1 MKGKLTKGGVF
12 MSNDGLYT
20 LLARCIVLVAI
31 IPLHECSHG
40 LVANRLGDPTAK
52 NQGRLTL
59 NPVKH
64 FDPIGS
70 VLMLLTG
77 FGWAKAVPVNP
88 RYFKNP
94 KRDMA
99 VTALAGP
106 LSNLIFG
113 YILLIAYRLIYGLFA
128 PTVAVA
134 SAPIQALFVGITE
147 ILWAM
152 FSINISLAVFNLLP
166 VPPLDGSRIVSI
178 FLPDK
183 IYFSIMRYERYIFV
197 VMAVLLYLGVFS
209 VPLGYGINFVVWL
222 MVKLTGFVDVVVG
235 LFV

>member
-1 MKGKLTKGGVF
+1 MNIG
-12 MSNDGLYT
+12 GLYT

-31 IPLHECSHG
+31 IPLHECAHG
-40 LVANRLGDPTAK
+40 VVANRLGDPTAK

-77 FGWAKAVPVNP
+77 FGWAKAVPVNT

-106 LSNLIFG
+106 VSNLIFG
-113 YILLIAYRLIYGLFA
+113 FVLLVAYRLVYGLFA
-128 PTVAVA
+128 PAAAAA
-134 SAPIQALFVGITE
+134 SAPLQALFLGVTE

-152 FSINISLAVFNLLP
+152 FSINVSLAVFNLLP
-166 VPPLDGSRIVSI
+166 VPPLDGSRIVSV
-178 FLPDK
+178 FLPNK
-183 IYFSIMRYERYIFV
+183 IYFSIMRYERYIFL
-197 VMAVLLYLGVFS
+197 VMALLLYLGVFS
-209 VPLGYGINFVVWL
+209 APLGYGVNFVVRA
-222 MVKLTGFVDVVVG
+222 MVAMTNFIDVFTG

>member
-1 MKGKLTKGGVF
+1 MF
-12 MSNDGLYT
+12 EGLYT

-31 IPLHECSHG
+31 IPLHECAHG

-59 NPVKH
+59 NPIKH

-88 RYFKNP
+88 RYFKKP
-94 KRDMA
+94 KTGMA

-106 LSNLIFG
+106 LSNRIFG
-113 YILLIAYRLIYGLFA
+113 FILLTVYRLVYGLFA
-128 PTVAVA
+128 PAAAAA
-134 SAPIQALFVGITE
+134 SAPVQALFLGVTE

-178 FLPDK
+178 LLPDK
-183 IYFSIMRYERYIFV
+183 VYFTVMQYERYIFL

-209 VPLGYGINFVVWL
+209 TPLGYGVQFVVRL
-222 MVKLTGFVDVVVG
+222 MVKMTGFVDVFTG

>member
-1 MKGKLTKGGVF
+1 MF
-12 MSNDGLYT
+12 FEGLYT

-31 IPLHECSHG
+31 IPLHECAHG

-52 NQGRLTL
+52 SQGRLTL
-59 NPVKH
+59 NPIKH

-94 KRDMA
+94 KTGMA
-99 VTALAGP
+99 ITALAGP

-113 YILLIAYRLIYGLFA
+113 FILLIAYRLVYGLFSPA
-128 PTVAVA
+128 AAAA
-134 SAPIQALFVGITE
+134 SAPVRALFLGVTE

-178 FLPDK
+178 FLPNK
-183 IYFSIMRYERYIFV
+183 AYFSIMRYERYIFL

-209 VPLGYGINFVVWL
+209 TPLGYGVQFVVRF
-222 MVKLTGFVDVVVG
+222 MVKITGFVDVFTG

>member
-1 MKGKLTKGGVF
+1 
-12 MSNDGLYT
+12 MSFDGLYT

-40 LVANRLGDPTAK
+40 WVANRLGDPTAK

-59 NPVKH
+59 NPIKH

-77 FGWAKAVPVNP
+77 FGWAKAVPVNM
-88 RYFKNP
+88 RYFKKP

-99 VTALAGP
+99 ITALAGP

-113 YILLIAYRLIYGLFA
+113 LILLVVYRLVYGLFSPA
-128 PTVAVA
+128 AA
-134 SAPIQALFVGITE
+134 SASEPVQALFLGITE

-152 FSINISLAVFNLLP
+152 FSINVSLAVFNLLP
-166 VPPLDGSRIVSI
+166 VPPLDGSRIIS
-178 FLPDK
+178 L
-183 IYFSIMRYERYIFV
+183 MRYERYIFL
-197 VMAVLLYLGVFS
+197 VMALLLYLGVFS
-209 VPLGYGINFVVWL
+209 VPLGYSVNFVVRA
-222 MVKLTGFVDVVVG
+222 MVKATSFIDVFTG

>member
-1 MKGKLTKGGVF
+1 MF
-12 MSNDGLYT
+12 EGLYT

-31 IPLHECSHG
+31 IPLHECAHG

-59 NPVKH
+59 NPIKH

-88 RYFKNP
+88 RYFKKP
-94 KRDMA
+94 KTGMA

-113 YILLIAYRLIYGLFA
+113 FILLIVYRLVYGLFA
-128 PTVAVA
+128 PAAAAA
-134 SAPIQALFVGITE
+134 SAPVQALFLGVTE

-178 FLPDK
+178 LLPDK
-183 IYFSIMRYERYIFV
+183 VYFTVMQYERYIFL

-209 VPLGYGINFVVWL
+209 TPLGYGVQFVVRL
-222 MVKLTGFVDVVVG
+222 MVKMTGFVDVFTG

>member
-1 MKGKLTKGGVF
+1 
-12 MSNDGLYT
+12 MSFDGLYT

-40 LVANRLGDPTAK
+40 WVANLLGDPTAK

-59 NPVKH
+59 NPIKH

-77 FGWAKAVPVNP
+77 FGWAKAVPVNM
-88 RYFKNP
+88 RYFKKP

-99 VTALAGP
+99 ITALAGP

-113 YILLIAYRLIYGLFA
+113 FILLVVYRLVYGLFSPA
-128 PTVAVA
+128 AAAA
-134 SAPIQALFVGITE
+134 SEPVQALFLGITE

-152 FSINISLAVFNLLP
+152 FSINVSLAVFNLLP
-166 VPPLDGSRIVSI
+166 VPPLDGSRIISLV
-178 FLPDK
+178 LPDK
-183 IYFSIMRYERYIFV
+183 VYFSIMRYERYIFL
-197 VMAVLLYLGVFS
+197 VMALLLYLGVFS
-209 VPLGYGINFVVWL
+209 VPLGYGVNFVVRA
-222 MVKLTGFVDVVVG
+222 MVKATSFIDVFTG

>member
-1 MKGKLTKGGVF
+1 MPF
-12 MSNDGLYT
+12 EGLYT

-31 IPLHECSHG
+31 IPLHECAHG
-40 LVANRLGDPTAK
+40 FVANRLGDPTAR

-70 VLMLLTG
+70 VLLLLTG

-88 RYFKNP
+88 RYFKKP
-94 KRDMA
+94 KTDMA
-99 VTALAGP
+99 LTALAGP

-113 YILLIAYRLIYGLFA
+113 FVLLIAYRLIYGFLSPA
-128 PTVAVA
+128 AASA
-134 SAPIQALFVGITE
+134 SAPVQALFLGVTE

-166 VPPLDGSRIVSI
+166 VPPLDGSRIISI
-178 FLPDK
+178 LLPDK
-183 IYFSIMRYERYIFV
+183 IYFSIMRYERYIFLI
-197 VMAVLLYLGVFS
+197 MAILLYLGLFS
-209 VPLGYGINFVVWL
+209 VPLGYGVNFVVRV
-222 MVKLTGFVDVVVG
+222 MVKMTDFIEVLTA

>member
-1 MKGKLTKGGVF
+1 M
-12 MSNDGLYT
+12 
-20 LLARCIVLVAI
+20 VAI
-31 IPLHECSHG
+31 IPLHECAHG

-59 NPVKH
+59 NPIKH

-88 RYFKNP
+88 RYFKKP
-94 KRDMA
+94 KTGMA

-113 YILLIAYRLIYGLFA
+113 FILLIVYRLVYGLFA
-128 PTVAVA
+128 PAAAAA
-134 SAPIQALFVGITE
+134 SAPVQALFLGVTE

-166 VPPLDGSRIVSI
+166 VPPLDGSRMVSI
-178 FLPDK
+178 LLPDK
-183 IYFSIMRYERYIFV
+183 VYFTVMQYERYIFL

-209 VPLGYGINFVVWL
+209 TPLGYGVQFVVRL
-222 MVKLTGFVDVVVG
+222 MVKMTGFVDVFTG

>member
-1 MKGKLTKGGVF
+1 
-12 MSNDGLYT
+12 MSEGLYT

-31 IPLHECSHG
+31 IPLHECAHG

-59 NPVKH
+59 NPIKH

-88 RYFKNP
+88 RYFKKP
-94 KRDMA
+94 KTGMA

-113 YILLIAYRLIYGLFA
+113 FILLIVYRLVYGLFA
-128 PTVAVA
+128 PAAAAA
-134 SAPIQALFVGITE
+134 SAPVQALFLGVTE

-178 FLPDK
+178 LLPDK
-183 IYFSIMRYERYIFV
+183 VYFTVMQYERYIFL

-209 VPLGYGINFVVWL
+209 TPLGYGVQFVVRL
-222 MVKLTGFVDVVVG
+222 MVKMTGFVDVFTG

>member
-1 MKGKLTKGGVF
+1 MF
-12 MSNDGLYT
+12 EGLYT

-31 IPLHECSHG
+31 IPLHECAHG

-59 NPVKH
+59 NPIKH

-88 RYFKNP
+88 RYFKKP
-94 KRDMA
+94 KTGMA

-113 YILLIAYRLIYGLFA
+113 FILLIVYRLVYGFFA
-128 PTVAVA
+128 PAAAAA
-134 SAPIQALFVGITE
+134 SAPVQALFLGVTE

-178 FLPDK
+178 LLPDK
-183 IYFSIMRYERYIFV
+183 VYFTVMQYERYIFL

-209 VPLGYGINFVVWL
+209 TPLGYGVQFVVRL
-222 MVKLTGFVDVVVG
+222 MVKMTGFVDVFTG

>member
-1 MKGKLTKGGVF
+1 
-12 MSNDGLYT
+12 MSFDGLYT

-31 IPLHECSHG
+31 IPLHECAHG
-40 LVANRLGDPTAK
+40 WVASLLGDPTAK

-59 NPVKH
+59 NPIKH

-88 RYFKNP
+88 RYFKKP
-94 KRDMA
+94 KTGMA

-113 YILLIAYRLIYGLFA
+113 FILLIVYRLVYGLFA
-128 PTVAVA
+128 PAAAAA
-134 SAPIQALFVGITE
+134 SAPVQALFLGVTE

-178 FLPDK
+178 LLPDK
-183 IYFSIMRYERYIFV
+183 VYFTVMQYERYIFL

-209 VPLGYGINFVVWL
+209 TPLGYGVQFVVRL
-222 MVKLTGFVDVVVG
+222 MVKMTGFVDVFTG

>member
-1 MKGKLTKGGVF
+1 MF
-12 MSNDGLYT
+12 EGLYT
-20 LLARCIVLVAI
+20 LLARCIVWVAI
-31 IPLHECSHG
+31 IPLHECAHG

-59 NPVKH
+59 NPIKH

-88 RYFKNP
+88 RYFKKP
-94 KRDMA
+94 KTGMA

-113 YILLIAYRLIYGLFA
+113 FILLIVYRLVYGLFA
-128 PTVAVA
+128 PAAAAA
-134 SAPIQALFVGITE
+134 SAPVQALFLGVTE

-178 FLPDK
+178 LLPDK
-183 IYFSIMRYERYIFV
+183 VYFTVMQYERYIFL

-209 VPLGYGINFVVWL
+209 TPLGYGVQFVVRL
-222 MVKLTGFVDVVVG
+222 MVKMTGFVDVFTG